1 MGQEGMPPRKTLR
14 HYERTPLKA
23 RIRVTWEDERQATW
37 RETRGRCVD
46 ISKRG
51 LGFLA
56 DDPLPIR
63 SYVSFRVEKIGFAGS
78 GSVRYVG
85 HKGLKYHIGLE
96 FAGGLHWNDPQGD
109 AD

>member
-1 MGQEGMPPRKTLR
+1 MTPRKTLR
-14 HYERTPLKA
+14 RYERAPLKD
-23 RIRVTWEDERQATW
+23 RIRISWEDERRAAR
-37 RETRGRCVD
+37 REGHGRCTD
-46 ISKRG
+46 ISERG

-56 DDPLPIR
+56 DEPMPIR

-96 FAGGLHWNDPQGD
+96 FAGGLRWKDPEAA